1 MRSSV
6 GRAKAAGAC
15 GTRTCDAAIEGAA
28 QRAKTTGKMSQVSVD
43 NRIFGALVNKRLLEN
58 HCDHDN
64 DDGSTMHMHAQC
76 IKFALRYIQ
85 LREGM

>member
-1 MRSSV
+1 MS
-6 GRAKAAGAC
+6 
-15 GTRTCDAAIEGAA
+15 AAIEGAA

-58 HCDHDN
+58 HSDRDN

-76 IKFALRYIQ
+76 IKFAQRYIQ
-85 LREGM
+85 LREGRDVRK